1 MLITVRAQ
9 RVKNCNSCH
18 VISTIGYF
26 AHFQWLS
33 LSLAWLV
40 QWIEHNCVRSLQRS
54 GSIPKQAWFFFRF
67 FFNCLQVKV
76 VDFYCKDHVHFHNI
90 YWLNMFLIK
99 KPLKHLSLLRCYTDS
114 KFSGER
120 DISKHRG
127 KYLSCHRR
135 CTYDFIVL
143 EAEFKFPKSHVCW
156 CASVICLA

>member
-1 MLITVRAQ
+1 MLILWGPKELRTKIHVMSFLPSAISQTFNGCLSCWLDWLRSMDRALCSVIAKVRF
-9 RVKNCNSCH
+9 NSQ
-18 VISTIGYF
+18 
-26 AHFQWLS
+26 AS
-33 LSLAWLV
+33 L
-40 QWIEHNCVRSLQRS
+40 I
-54 GSIPKQAWFFFRF
+54 FFRF

-76 VDFYCKDHVHFHNI
+76 DHFYCKDHVHFHNI

-120 DISKHRG
+120 DISKHRE
-127 KYLSCHRR
+127 KYISCHRR

>member
-1 MLITVRAQ
+1 M
-9 RVKNCNSCH
+9 SCH
-18 VISTIGYF
+18 FHHRLFRKLSMAVSLVGLIG
-26 AHFQWLS
+26 S
-33 LSLAWLV
+33 D
-40 QWIEHNCVRSLQRS
+40 QWIEHWVRSLQRS
-54 GSIPKQAWFFFRF
+54 GSIPKQAWILFRF
-67 FFNCLQVKV
+67 FFNCLQVNV
-76 VDFYCKDHVHFHNI
+76 VHFYRKDHVHFHNI

-99 KPLKHLSLLRCYTDS
+99 KPLKHLSLLWCYTDS

-120 DISKHRG
+120 DMSKHRE

>member
-1 MLITVRAQ
+1 M
-9 RVKNCNSCH
+9 SCH
-18 VISTIGYF
+18 FYHRLFRKLLMAVSLVGLIG
-26 AHFQWLS
+26 S
-33 LSLAWLV
+33 D
-40 QWIEHNCVRSLQRS
+40 QWIEHCVQSLQRS
-54 GSIPKQAWFFFRF
+54 GSIPKQTWFFFRF
-67 FFNCLQVKV
+67 FFNCLRVKV
-76 VDFYCKDHVHFHNI
+76 DHFYCKDHVHFHNI

-120 DISKHRG
+120 DISKHRE

-135 CTYDFIVL
+135 CTYNFIVL